1 MVVKSNA
8 SIATNAATKRL
19 EKVIDSHRSYFSE
32 WRSEKFDRS
41 NSLSDKA
48 VKTENNAN
56 TPLHNR

>member
-41 NSLSDKA
+41 NSSDEIGVATKIDA
-48 VKTENNAN
+48 DKQVIS
-56 TPLHNR
+56 R